1 MKNAKRILSL
11 ILVLAMMLSS
21 GITLYAGGGGAGNGS
36 YTVTF
41 IKSADVPNDYTGYLY
56 YYDYSTGSNVKIP
69 IEDGASVKAGTI
81 INWERKRDVS
91 FYIDGVEFQNSYKM
105 TNHSLTV

>member
-21 GITLYAGGGGAGNGS
+21 GITLYAGGGGTGNGS

-41 IKSADVPNDYTGYLY
+41 IKSADVPDNYADYLSYR
-56 YYDYSTGSNVKIP
+56 DYSTGSSDP
-69 IEDGASVKAGTI
+69 IAIKDGASIKAGTI
-81 INWERKRDVS
+81 INIERSGDVA
-91 FYIDGVEFQNSYKM
+91 FYIDGVEFQNG
-105 TNHSLTV
+105 